1 MRIIIAMDIIGGK
14 CVRLTKGDYST
25 TRIYS
30 TDPLDF
36 ARQAEDHGI
45 KYLHIVDL
53 DGAREK
59 KIINSRILK
68 EISSS
73 TSLKVDFGGG
83 IRTTDDLRLLF
94 DSGADQV
101 TIGSIS
107 VTNEALF
114 IKWIEMFGPDKIIL
128 GADSH
133 HRRVSYGAW
142 MEKNETDVI
151 QFISDYKA
159 RGVKYTL
166 CTDIEKDGMLRGPSF
181 DLYREI
187 LQIPDINLIASG
199 GISTVKDLERL
210 SEIGCEGA
218 IIGKALY
225 EGLLDLNELSQL
237 C

>member
-1 MRIIIAMDIIGGK
+1 MRIIIALDIIDGK

-30 TDPLDF
+30 TNPLDV
-36 ARQAEDHGI
+36 ARQAEDHGF
-45 KYLHIVDL
+45 KYLHMVDL

-59 KIINSRILK
+59 KIVNHRILK
-68 EISSS
+68 EISSN
-73 TSLKVDFGGG
+73 TSLKIDFGGG

-101 TIGSIS
+101 TSGSIS
-107 VTNEALF
+107 VTNETLF
-114 IKWIEMFGPDKIIL
+114 MQWLDMFGPEKIIL

-133 HRRVSYGAW
+133 DRRVHYGAW
-142 MEKNETDVI
+142 MDNNEIDI
-151 QFISDYKA
+151 FKFISGYKA
-159 RGVKYTL
+159 RGVKYAL
-166 CTDIEKDGMLRGPSF
+166 CTDIEKDGMLSGPSF

-187 LQIPDINLIASG
+187 LEIPGISLIASG
-199 GISTVKDLERL
+199 GISTVGDVEKL

-218 IIGKALY
+218 VIGKALY
-225 EGLLDLNELSQL
+225 EGLLNLKDLSRL